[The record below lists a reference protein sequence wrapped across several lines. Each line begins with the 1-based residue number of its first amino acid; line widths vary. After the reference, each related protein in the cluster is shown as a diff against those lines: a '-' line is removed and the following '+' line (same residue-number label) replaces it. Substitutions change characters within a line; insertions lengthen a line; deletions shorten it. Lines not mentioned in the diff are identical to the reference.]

1 MEKIYLKYDDNH
13 PYVECD
19 YGFVKELIYLGCMYP
34 YKKKDLKYTLIILAL
49 QISVVILL
57 FILLNI
63 PIMVK
68 VILSIIMVF
77 IINFL
82 FACNYNMLVIESLL
96 KEGYYPFDYNS
107 SDKLIKK
114 GIYFKLQ

>member
-1 MEKIYLKYDDNH
+1 MEKIYLKYDDNR
-13 PYVECD
+13 PCVECD
-19 YGFVKELIYLGCMYP
+19 YGFAKEILFLGFLYP
-34 YKKKDLKYTLIILAL
+34 YKKGDLKFFSIMLVLQLSVSILLIILFP
-49 QISVVILL
+49 ITIL
-57 FILLNI
+57 IKLL
-63 PIMVK
+63 
-68 VILSIIMVF
+68 LCIIMII

-96 KEGYYPFDYNS
+96 KEGYYPMDYNS